1 MARNCGFAL
10 LQHQNQPIC
19 MSPVQSLQVWVIRNL
34 HALSAADVQLPD
46 LHTIHQATI
55 INAFHDGIFV
65 KIPGYEVDGLVH
77 HSQISRQLNMDNSI
91 PKVERYKQITG
102 VIGEVN
108 TQVWVKVV
116 YVAKTE
122 HLKCECSLKMVR
134 PTAFICQ
141 AVPTQ
146 SGNPQGCD

>member
-1 MARNCGFAL
+1 MKTPL
-10 LQHQNQPIC
+10 P
-19 MSPVQSLQVWVIRNL
+19 
-34 HALSAADVQLPD
+34 SACRSWLDTRTGSDWSSVADVQLPD

-134 PTAFICQ
+134 PAFECPAFLQTMCSLSQ
-141 AVPTQ
+141 AFCF
-146 SGNPQGCD
+146 GKCKH

>member
-1 MARNCGFAL
+1 MTTFAK
-10 LQHQNQPIC
+10 NQITWHHC
-19 MSPVQSLQVWVIRNL
+19 FFDASSF
-34 HALSAADVQLPD
+34 ADVQLPQ
-46 LHTIHQATI
+46 LHSIHQATI

-122 HLKCECSLKMVR
+122 HLKCECSLKMVC
-134 PTAFICQ
+134 PHDIQVSACN
-141 AVPTQ
+141 A
-146 SGNPQGCD
+146 CDLAATYCDLPMDNC

>member
-1 MARNCGFAL
+1 M
-10 LQHQNQPIC
+10 
-19 MSPVQSLQVWVIRNL
+19 
-34 HALSAADVQLPD
+34 
-46 LHTIHQATI
+46 
-55 INAFHDGIFV
+55 

-122 HLKCECSLKMVR
+122 HLKCECSLKMVCL
-134 PTAFICQ
+134 ASLALFCL
-141 AVPTQ
+141 
-146 SGNPQGCD
+146 GCGPV